1 MVFRDKQENFSD
13 KSLPYKKFTAQKG
26 QSSGLWSNPNQEV
39 VNKLQ
44 KIVHK
49 VQVEILIGKVNNL
62 VAAVCTS
69 LKATVDQVREGIS
82 WRDNFQPSK

>member
-1 MVFRDKQENFSD
+1 MSGWIQAAMQQNTI
-13 KSLPYKKFTAQKG
+13 TAQKG
-26 QSSGLWSNPNQEV
+26 QSSGPWSNPNQEV
-39 VNKLQ
+39 VNKMQ
-44 KIVHK
+44 KIFYK
-49 VQVEILIGKVNNL
+49 VQLEILIGKVNNL